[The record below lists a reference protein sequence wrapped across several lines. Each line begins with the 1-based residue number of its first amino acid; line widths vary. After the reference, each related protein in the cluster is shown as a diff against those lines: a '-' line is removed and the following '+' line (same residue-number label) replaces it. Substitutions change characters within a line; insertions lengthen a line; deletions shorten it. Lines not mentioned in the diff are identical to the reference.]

1 MTKGPPSPRL
11 LAQRA
16 RLAVRDR
23 IRSMPPNWA
32 ATRDDLA
39 FRYLHGDG
47 LEIGALY
54 RPQRVPGDA
63 RVRFV
68 DHGGVEELRRV
79 YPDHD
84 WVQEPDVVDEA
95 ERLDKFGDESL
106 DFVIANHVLEHVED
120 PVAALTAFIR
130 VLRPGGIVFRTLPD
144 PRYSFDGRRERTTVA
159 HVLRDHREGP
169 ETSRREHY
177 EEWAHI
183 VEGLVDPGD
192 IERRTAEFAGE
203 GTRNHFHVWEL
214 GTFIELLFALE
225 LPVAIEAAQATE
237 PEFAVVL
244 RKT

>member
-1 MTKGPPSPRL
+1 MRTPRSPKL

-39 FRYLHGDG
+39 FRYLHGEG
-47 LEIGALY
+47 IEIGALY
-54 RPQRVPGDA
+54 RPQRVPSDA
-63 RVRFV
+63 HVRFV
-68 DHGGVEELRRV
+68 DHGGVDELRRV

-84 WVQEPDVVDEA
+84 WVQEPDIVDEA
-95 ERLDKFGDESL
+95 ERLDKFAGESL

-120 PVAALTAFIR
+120 PVAALSAFIR
-130 VLRPGGIVFRTLPD
+130 VLRPGGIVFLTLPD

-159 HVLRDHREGP
+159 HVLRDHRDGP

-183 VEGLVDPGD
+183 VEGLVDPAD
-192 IERRTAEFAGE
+192 IERRTAQFASQ

-214 GTFIELLFALE
+214 RTFIELLFALE

>member
-1 MTKGPPSPRL
+1 M
-11 LAQRA
+11 
-16 RLAVRDR
+16 RDR

-39 FRYLHGDG
+39 FRYLHGEG
-47 LEIGALY
+47 IEIGALY
-54 RPQRVPGDA
+54 RPQRVPDDA
-63 RVRFV
+63 HVRFV

-95 ERLDKFGDESL
+95 ERLDKFADESL

-120 PVAALTAFIR
+120 PVAALTAFVR
-130 VLRPGGIVFRTLPD
+130 VLRPGGIVFLTLPD

-159 HVLRDHREGP
+159 HVMRDHRDGP

-183 VEGLVDPGD
+183 VEGLVERED
-192 IERRTAEFAGE
+192 IERRTAEFASE

-244 RKT
+244 RRT

>member
-1 MTKGPPSPRL
+1 
-11 LAQRA
+11 
-16 RLAVRDR
+16 
-23 IRSMPPNWA
+23 MPPNWA

-39 FRYLHGDG
+39 FRYLHGEG
-47 LEIGALY
+47 IEIGALY
-54 RPQRVPGDA
+54 RPQRVPSDA

-95 ERLDKFGDESL
+95 ERLDKFADESL

-130 VLRPGGIVFRTLPD
+130 VLRPGGVVFLTLPD

-159 HVLRDHREGP
+159 HVLRDHRHGP
-169 ETSRREHY
+169 ETSRQEHY
-177 EEWAHI
+177 EEWAHVI
-183 VEGLVDPGD
+183 EGLVDRED
-192 IERRTAEFAGE
+192 IERRTAEFAGA

-214 GTFIELLFALE
+214 GTFLELLFALE

-237 PEFAVVL
+237 PEFALVL

>member
-1 MTKGPPSPRL
+1 MGRL
-11 LAQRA
+11 RSRITT
-16 RLAVRDR
+16 RLRDVM
-23 IRSMPPNWA
+23 RSQPPNWA
-32 ATRDDLA
+32 VVRDDLA
-39 FRYLHGDG
+39 FRYLRGDG
-47 LEIGALY
+47 IEIGALY
-54 RPQRVPGDA
+54 RPQRVPPGA
-63 RVRFV
+63 HVRFV
-68 DHGGVEELRRV
+68 DHGDEDELKRV

-95 ERLDKFGDESL
+95 ERLDKFADESL

-130 VLRPGGIVFRTLPD
+130 VLRPGGIVFLTLPD

-159 HVLRDHREGP
+159 HVLRDHRDGP
-169 ETSRREHY
+169 EASRREHY

-192 IERRTAEFAGE
+192 IERRTAEFARE